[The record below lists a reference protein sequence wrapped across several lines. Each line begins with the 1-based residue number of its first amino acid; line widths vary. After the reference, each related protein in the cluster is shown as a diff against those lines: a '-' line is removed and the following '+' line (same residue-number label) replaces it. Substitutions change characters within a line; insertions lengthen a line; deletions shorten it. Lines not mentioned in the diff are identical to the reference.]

1 MNKFEF
7 YNPTKIIF
15 GENSINKLSE
25 LIRPFGKN
33 IMITYGGGSI
43 KKNGIYNSV
52 IDILKSENKNIF
64 ELSGITPN
72 PKLDKVYE
80 GIELCKENNIDF
92 ILAVGGGSV
101 IDCSKAI
108 AIGSKTDKD
117 VWEAFYKNK
126 ENCEDAIPL
135 GTILTI
141 SATGSEMNK
150 GSVIT
155 NWETHEKLSYK
166 TDYMFPK
173 FSILDP
179 TYTYSLPREQIVY
192 GSIDILAHVFE
203 QYFSY
208 PDESNVSD
216 DLAEGIMKTV
226 IENLEIA
233 LENPTDYNARSNL
246 MWASTMALNDI
257 IRMGK
262 EQDWNSHS
270 IGHILSGLYDI
281 PHGATLAVIFP
292 NWMKHVYKN
301 APSKF
306 KRYAINI
313 WDINPEGKSDEE
325 VALEGINRTR
335 EYFSKIGAPVT
346 LKEVNI
352 PKEDIDKIA
361 DMFKFMGSGSYMK
374 LYKDNVRE
382 ILINAID

>member
-7 YNPTKIIF
+7 YNPTKIVF

-25 LIRPFGKN
+25 LIKPFGEN
-33 IMITYGGGSI
+33 IMLAYGGGSI

-52 IDILKSENKNIF
+52 IEILKSENKNIF
-64 ELSGITPN
+64 ELSGITTN
-72 PKLDKVYE
+72 PRLDKVYE
-80 GIELCKENNIDF
+80 GIKICKENNIDF

-108 AIGSKTDKD
+108 AVGAKTDKD

-126 ENCEDAIPL
+126 ENCIDAIPL

-150 GSVIT
+150 SSVIT

-166 TDYMFPK
+166 TEYIFPK

-179 TYTYSLPREQIVY
+179 IYTYSLPKEQIVY
-192 GSIDILAHVFE
+192 GSIDILAHIFE

-216 DLAEGIMKTV
+216 NLAEGIIKTV

-233 LENPTDYNARSNL
+233 LENPSNYNARSNL
-246 MWASTMALNDI
+246 MWASTMALNDV

-262 EQDWNSHS
+262 EQDWNSHEM
-270 IGHILSGLYDI
+270 GHILSGLYDI
-281 PHGATLAVIFP
+281 PHGATLAIIFP

-301 APSKF
+301 APNKF

-313 WDINPEGKSDEE
+313 WNINPVGKSDEE
-325 VALEGINRTR
+325 IALEGINKTQ
-335 EYFSKIGAPVT
+335 EYFAKIGAPVT
-346 LKEVNI
+346 LKDVNVS
-352 PKEDIDKIA
+352 KEDIDKIVE
-361 DMFKFMGSGSYMK
+361 MSKFNGSGSYKK
-374 LYKDNVRE
+374 LYKDDVKE
-382 ILINAID
+382 ILLKAVE

>member
-1 MNKFEF
+1 MDKFEF
-7 YNPTKIIF
+7 YNPTKIVF

-25 LIRPFGKN
+25 LIKPFGEN
-33 IMITYGGGSI
+33 IMLAYGGGSI

-52 IDILKSENKNIF
+52 IDILKSENKNVF
-64 ELSGITPN
+64 ELNGITPN
-72 PKLDKVYE
+72 PRLEKVYE
-80 GIELCKENNIDF
+80 GIKICKENNIDF

-108 AIGSKTDKD
+108 AVGAKTDKD

-126 ENCEDAIPL
+126 ENCIDAIPL

-155 NWETHEKLSYK
+155 NWETHEKFSYK
-166 TDYMFPK
+166 TEYMFPK

-179 TYTYSLPREQIVY
+179 IYTYSLPKEQIVY

-216 DLAEGIMKTV
+216 NLAEGIIKTV

-233 LENPTDYNARSNL
+233 LENPSNYNARSNL
-246 MWASTMALNDI
+246 MWASTMALNDV

-262 EQDWNSHS
+262 EQDWSSHGM
-270 IGHILSGLYDI
+270 GHILSGIYDI
-281 PHGATLAVIFP
+281 PHGATLSIIFP

-301 APSKF
+301 APNKF
-306 KRYAINI
+306 KKYAINI
-313 WDINPEGKSDEE
+313 WNINPEGKTDEE
-325 VALEGINRTR
+325 IALEGINRTK
-335 EYFSKIGAPVT
+335 EYFAKIGAPVT
-346 LKEVNI
+346 LKDVNI
-352 PKEDIDKIA
+352 SKEDIDNIVE
-361 DMFKFMGSGSYMK
+361 MSNFNGSGSYRK
-374 LYKDNVRE
+374 LYKDDVRE
-382 ILINAID
+382 ILLKAAE

>member
-15 GENSINKLSE
+15 GENSINKLNE

-80 GIELCKENNIDF
+80 GIKLCKENNIDF
-92 ILAVGGGSV
+92 ILAIGGGSV

-108 AIGSKTDKD
+108 AVGSKTDKD

-126 ENCEDAIPL
+126 EVCEDAIPL

-192 GSIDILAHVFE
+192 GSVDILAHVFE

-301 APSKF
+301 APNKF

-313 WDINPEGKSDEE
+313 WNINPADKSDEE
-325 VALEGINRTR
+325 IALEGINRTR

-346 LKEVNI
+346 LKEVNV

-361 DMFKFMGSGSYMK
+361 EMFKFDGKGSYMK
-374 LYKDNVRE
+374 LYKEDVRE

>member
-15 GENSINKLSE
+15 GENSINKLNE

-33 IMITYGGGSI
+33 IMLTYGGGSI

-52 IDILKSENKNIF
+52 IDILESENKNIF

-80 GIELCKENNIDF
+80 GIKLCKENNIDF

-108 AIGSKTDKD
+108 AVGSKIDKD
-117 VWEAFYKNK
+117 VWDAFYKNK
-126 ENCEDAIPL
+126 EACEDAIPL

-192 GSIDILAHVFE
+192 GSVDILAHVFE

-246 MWASTMALNDI
+246 MWASTMALNDV

-301 APSKF
+301 APNKF
-306 KRYAINI
+306 RRYAINI
-313 WDINPEGKSDEE
+313 WNINPADKSDEE
-325 VALEGINRTR
+325 IALEGINRTR

-346 LKEVNI
+346 LKEVNV
-352 PKEDIDKIA
+352 PKEDIDKIVE
-361 DMFKFMGSGSYMK
+361 MFKFDGKGSYMK
-374 LYKDNVRE
+374 LYKEDVRE
-382 ILINAID
+382 ILINAIN

>member
-15 GENSINKLSE
+15 GENSINKLNK
-25 LIRPFGKN
+25 LIKPFGKN

-43 KKNGIYNSV
+43 KKNGIYDNV

-80 GIELCKENNIDF
+80 GIKLCKENNIDF

-108 AIGSKTDKD
+108 AVGSKTDKD

-126 ENCEDAIPL
+126 EVCEDAIPL

-192 GSIDILAHVFE
+192 GSVDILAHVFE

-233 LENPTDYNARSNL
+233 LENSTDYNARSNL

-301 APSKF
+301 APNKF

-313 WDINPEGKSDEE
+313 WNIDPADKSDEE
-325 VALEGINRTR
+325 IALEGINRTR

-346 LKEVNI
+346 LKEVNV

-361 DMFKFMGSGSYMK
+361 EMFEFDGKGSYMK
-374 LYKDNVRE
+374 LYKEDVRE